1 MCMDSEIRLYLFF
14 DNDYPLVLPS
24 PYDEIEPEEHCA
36 CLSVCEDME
45 EVNSELVAAG
55 SVLEQVQG
63 QGLSLSVYRW
73 ANHARA
79 DGTSVRLSRE
89 LLRQM
94 QARGCGLDYS
104 YYVTH
109 SRDSRFRDV
118 TSFFMLTFPAGGAP
132 VGVPGNM
139 PWLFGGEYRGERFV
153 LTPFTAALADY
164 LAYLAKQGNTLPE
177 LRVDYFSEGSHVIWY
192 MAAEDE
198 ISSLVSLGCELE
210 LRIHLAMLLP
220 KDDALAPLFR
230 YLMRS
235 TVRREIL
242 TLPPGYAE
250 VVEN

>member
-1 MCMDSEIRLYLFF
+1 MDSEIRLYLFF

-24 PYDEIEPEEHCA
+24 PYDEIEPEKHCA
-36 CLSVCEDME
+36 CLTVCEDME
-45 EVNSELVAAG
+45 EVNSELVVAG
-55 SVLEQVQG
+55 KVLEQVQG
-63 QGLSLSVYRW
+63 KGLSLSVYRW

-79 DGTSVRLSRE
+79 DGSSVRLSRK
-89 LLRQM
+89 LVQQM

-132 VGVPGNM
+132 VEVPGDM
-139 PWLFGGEYRGERFV
+139 PWLFAGEYRGERFV
-153 LTPFTAALADY
+153 LTPFTSVLADY
-164 LAYLAKQGNTLPE
+164 LAYLARQGNTLPA
-177 LRVDYFSEGSHVIWY
+177 LRIDYFSEGSLVIWY
-192 MAAEDE
+192 MTAEDE
-198 ISSLVSLGCELE
+198 ISSLAALGCEVE
-210 LRIHLAMLLP
+210 LRVHPAMLLP
-220 KDDALAPLFR
+220 KDDELAPLFR

-235 TVRREIL
+235 AVWRECL

>member
-1 MCMDSEIRLYLFF
+1 MDSKIILYLFY
-14 DNDYPLVLPS
+14 DNDFPLELPP
-24 PYDEIEPEEHCA
+24 PYDEAEVEGCCA
-36 CLSVCEDME
+36 CLEYCEDME
-45 EVNSELVAAG
+45 ALNRELARAG
-55 SVLEQVQG
+55 QVLERVQG
-63 QGLSLSVYRW
+63 QGLVMSVYRW
-73 ANHARA
+73 ERLAVA
-79 DGTSVRLSRE
+79 DDKAVRLSPA

-132 VGVPGNM
+132 VGVPGDM
-139 PWLFGGEYRGERFV
+139 PWLFVGEYRGERFV
-153 LTPFTAALADY
+153 LTPFTSVLADY
-164 LAYLAKQGNTLPE
+164 LAYLARQGNTLPE
-177 LRVDYFSEGSHVIWY
+177 LRIDYFSEGSHVIWY

-198 ISSLVSLGCELE
+198 ISSLAALGCEVE
-210 LRIHLAMLLP
+210 LRVHPAMLLP

-235 TVRREIL
+235 AVWRECL
-242 TLPPGYAE
+242 TLPPDYAE